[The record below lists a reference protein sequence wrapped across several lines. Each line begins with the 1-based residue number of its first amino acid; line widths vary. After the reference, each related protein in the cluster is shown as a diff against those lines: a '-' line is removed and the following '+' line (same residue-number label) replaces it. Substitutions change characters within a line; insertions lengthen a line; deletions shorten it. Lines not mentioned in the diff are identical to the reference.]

1 MTKIIIIEDEQGLQT
16 ILKYNLENEGYQT
29 VSVIDGKK
37 ALETI
42 EEEDAD
48 LILLDWM
55 LPHISGVEICKQI
68 RQNHDIRHIPIL
80 MLTAR
85 GDEADKVSGLSIG
98 ADDYMT
104 KPFAIEELLARI
116 KVHLSRAATDE
127 GKKTKSLEYGKLK
140 LNLTSHTAHYGE
152 DELSLTKKEYELL
165 EYLLKNKDTALSR
178 DNILNVV
185 WGYEYF
191 GDTNVVDVYVRYLRQ
206 KIDDKYG
213 VKIIGTVRGIGYII
227 RSEE

>member
-1 MTKIIIIEDEQGLQT
+1 MAKILIVEDEVKIARFVELE
-16 ILKYNLENEGYQT
+16 LKHEGYE
-29 VSVIDGKK
+29 VKSVHDGN
-37 ALETI
+37 LGC
-42 EEEDAD
+42 EEIVKGDYD
-48 LILLDWM
+48 LAVLDVM
-55 LPHISGVEICKQI
+55 LPGMTGFEICTKARAAGI
-68 RQNHDIRHIPIL
+68 KIPVI
-80 MLTAR
+80 MLTAK
-85 GDEADKVSGLSIG
+85 DDVSDKLSGFGSG

>member
-1 MTKIIIIEDEQGLQT
+1 MAKILIVEDEVKIARFVELE
-16 ILKYNLENEGYQT
+16 LKHEGYE
-29 VSVIDGKK
+29 VKAVHDGN
-37 ALETI
+37 LGC
-42 EEEDAD
+42 EEIVKGDYD
-48 LILLDWM
+48 LAVLDVM
-55 LPHISGVEICKQI
+55 LPGMTGFEICTKARAAGI
-68 RQNHDIRHIPIL
+68 KIPVI
-80 MLTAR
+80 MLTAK
-85 GDEADKVSGLSIG
+85 DDVSDKLSGFGSG

-116 KVHLSRAATDE
+116 KVHLSRAVTDE

>member
-1 MTKIIIIEDEQGLQT
+1 MARILIVEDEIKIARFVELE
-16 ILKYNLENEGYQT
+16 LKHEGYE
-29 VSVIDGKK
+29 VKAVHDG
-37 ALETI
+37 TQGS
-42 EEEDAD
+42 EEIIKEDYD
-48 LILLDWM
+48 LAVLDVM
-55 LPHISGVEICKQI
+55 LPGMSGFEICAKA
-68 RQNHDIRHIPIL
+68 REAGVKIPII
-80 MLTAR
+80 MLTAK
-85 GDEADKVSGLSIG
+85 DDVTDKLSGFDKG

-116 KVHLSRAATDE
+116 KVHLSRAKAGE
-127 GKKTKSLEYGKLK
+127 EKKVKTLEYGKLK
-140 LNLTSHTAHYGE
+140 LNITSHTAYYGD
-152 DELSLTKKEYELL
+152 DELTLTKKEYELL

>member
-1 MTKIIIIEDEQGLQT
+1 MAKILIVEDETKIARFVELELKHEGYEVKAVHDGSVGCEE
-16 ILKYNLENEGYQT
+16 ILKGDY
-29 VSVIDGKK
+29 
-37 ALETI
+37 
-42 EEEDAD
+42 D
-48 LILLDWM
+48 LAVLDVM
-55 LPHISGVEICKQI
+55 LPGMNGFDICGKAREMGVK
-68 RQNHDIRHIPIL
+68 IPII
-80 MLTAR
+80 MLTAK
-85 GDEADKVSGLSIG
+85 DDVSDKLSGFGKG

-116 KVHLSRAATDE
+116 KVHLSRVAAGDTNNS
-127 GKKTKSLEYGKLK
+127 KSLEYGQLK
-140 LNLTSHTAHYGE
+140 LNLASHTAYYGE
-152 DELSLTKKEYELL
+152 DELTLTKKEYELL

-227 RSEE
+227 RSEV

>member
-1 MTKIIIIEDEQGLQT
+1 MAKILIVEDETKIARFVELE
-16 ILKYNLENEGYQT
+16 LKHEGYE
-29 VSVIDGKK
+29 VKAVHDGN
-37 ALETI
+37 LGC
-42 EEEDAD
+42 EEITKGDYD
-48 LILLDWM
+48 LAVLDVM
-55 LPHISGVEICKQI
+55 LPGMTGFEICGKA
-68 RQNHDIRHIPIL
+68 REAGVKIPVI
-80 MLTAR
+80 MLTAK
-85 GDEADKVSGLSIG
+85 DDVTDKLSGFEKG

-116 KVHLSRAATDE
+116 KVHLSRVHAGED
-127 GKKTKSLEYGKLK
+127 KKTKTLEYGQLK

-152 DELSLTKKEYELL
+152 DELTLTKKEYELL

-213 VKIIGTVRGIGYII
+213 VKIIGTVRGIGYIV

>member
-1 MTKIIIIEDEQGLQT
+1 MAKILIVEDEIKIARFVELE
-16 ILKYNLENEGYQT
+16 LKHEGYE
-29 VSVIDGKK
+29 VKAVHDGN
-37 ALETI
+37 LGC
-42 EEEDAD
+42 EEIIKGDYD
-48 LILLDWM
+48 LAVLDVM
-55 LPHISGVEICKQI
+55 LPGMTGFEICGKA
-68 RQNHDIRHIPIL
+68 REAGVKIPVI
-80 MLTAR
+80 MLTAK
-85 GDEADKVSGLSIG
+85 DDVTDKLSGFEKG

-116 KVHLSRAATDE
+116 KVHLSRVKAGED
-127 GKKTKSLEYGKLK
+127 KKTKTLEYGKLK
-140 LNLTSHTAHYGE
+140 LNLTSHAAHYGE
-152 DELSLTKKEYELL
+152 DELTLTKKEYELL

-213 VKIIGTVRGIGYII
+213 VKIIGTVRGIGYIV

>member
-1 MTKIIIIEDEQGLQT
+1 MAKILIVEDEVKIARFVELE
-16 ILKYNLENEGYQT
+16 LKHEGYE
-29 VSVIDGKK
+29 VKAVHDGN
-37 ALETI
+37 LGC
-42 EEEDAD
+42 EEIVKGDYD
-48 LILLDWM
+48 LAVLDVM
-55 LPHISGVEICKQI
+55 LPGMTGFEICAKARAAGI
-68 RQNHDIRHIPIL
+68 KIPVI
-80 MLTAR
+80 MLTAK
-85 GDEADKVSGLSIG
+85 DDVSDKLSGFGSG

>member
-1 MTKIIIIEDEQGLQT
+1 MAKILIVEDETKIARFVELE
-16 ILKYNLENEGYQT
+16 LKHEGYE
-29 VSVIDGKK
+29 VKAVHDGS
-37 ALETI
+37 EGY
-42 EEEDAD
+42 EEITKGDYD
-48 LILLDWM
+48 LAVLDVM
-55 LPHISGVEICKQI
+55 LPGMSGFDICGKA
-68 RQNHDIRHIPIL
+68 REAGVKIPII
-80 MLTAR
+80 MLTAK
-85 GDEADKVSGLSIG
+85 DDVSDKLSGFGKG

-116 KVHLSRAATDE
+116 KVHLSRIATGE
-127 GKKTKSLEYGKLK
+127 GSKSKALEFGELK
-140 LNLTSHTAHYGE
+140 LNLASHTAYYGDE
-152 DELSLTKKEYELL
+152 ELSLTKKEYELL

-213 VKIIGTVRGIGYII
+213 VKIIGTVRGVGYII
-227 RSEE
+227 RSEV

>member
-1 MTKIIIIEDEQGLQT
+1 MHDGSVGCEE
-16 ILKYNLENEGYQT
+16 ILKGDY
-29 VSVIDGKK
+29 
-37 ALETI
+37 
-42 EEEDAD
+42 D
-48 LILLDWM
+48 LAVLDVM
-55 LPHISGVEICKQI
+55 LPGMNGFDICGKAREMGVK
-68 RQNHDIRHIPIL
+68 IPII
-80 MLTAR
+80 MLTAK
-85 GDEADKVSGLSIG
+85 DDVSDKLSGFGKG

-116 KVHLSRAATDE
+116 KVHLSRVAAGDTNNS
-127 GKKTKSLEYGKLK
+127 KSLEYGQLK
-140 LNLTSHTAHYGE
+140 LNLASHTAYYGE
-152 DELSLTKKEYELL
+152 DELTLTKKEYELL

-227 RSEE
+227 RSEV

>member
-1 MTKIIIIEDEQGLQT
+1 MAKILIVEDEVKIARFVELE
-16 ILKYNLENEGYQT
+16 LKHEGYEVKT
-29 VSVIDGKK
+29 VHDGN
-37 ALETI
+37 LGC
-42 EEEDAD
+42 EEIVKGDYD
-48 LILLDWM
+48 LAVLDVM
-55 LPHISGVEICKQI
+55 LPGVTGFEICAKARAAGI
-68 RQNHDIRHIPIL
+68 KIPVI
-80 MLTAR
+80 MLTAK
-85 GDEADKVSGLSIG
+85 DDVSDKLSGFGSG